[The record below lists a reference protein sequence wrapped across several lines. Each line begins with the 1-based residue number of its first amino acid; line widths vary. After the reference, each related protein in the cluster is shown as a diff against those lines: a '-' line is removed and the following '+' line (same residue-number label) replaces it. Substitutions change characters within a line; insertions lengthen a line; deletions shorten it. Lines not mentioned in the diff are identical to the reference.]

1 MTHANAMTDAMKAW
15 PTPRFVFQVTG
26 LGGPATFEEAVGLA
40 SRAELMAH
48 AVEGAPA
55 QRASIL
61 PAPPPQGDV
70 TLKNGVFIRTPTLWD
85 WFSAIQM
92 NTVPR
97 RTIVVSLL
105 DDAGAPQVTWTL
117 DNAVPTKF
125 VGTDLEPNGVD
136 VALEA
141 LELVFENLTM
151 TYG

>member
-1 MTHANAMTDAMKAW
+1 MTDANTVW
-15 PTPRFVFQVTG
+15 PTPKFVFQVTG
-26 LGGPATFEEAVGLA
+26 LGSPATFEEAVGLA
-40 SRAELMAH
+40 TRAELMAH
-48 AVEGAPA
+48 AAPGAVNT
-55 QRASIL
+55 RASIL

-92 NTVPR
+92 NNVPK

-117 DNAVPTKF
+117 ENAMPTKF
-125 VGTDLEPNGVD
+125 IGTDLEPNGVD

-151 TYG
+151 TYA

>member
-1 MTHANAMTDAMKAW
+1 MTDPNAAGPAPK
-15 PTPRFVFQVTG
+15 FVFQVTG

-40 SRAELMAH
+40 TRAELMAH
-48 AVEGAPA
+48 AAPGAA
-55 QRASIL
+55 ALRASIL

-92 NTVPR
+92 NTVPS

-105 DDAGAPQVTWTL
+105 DDAGAPQVIWTL
-117 DNAVPTKF
+117 ENAKPTKF
-125 VGTDLEPNGVD
+125 VGPDLEPNGVD

-151 TYG
+151 TYN

>member
-1 MTHANAMTDAMKAW
+1 MTHATAMAEADAVQAAPK
-15 PTPRFVFQVTG
+15 FVFQVTG

-40 SRAELMAH
+40 TRAELMAH
-48 AVEGAPA
+48 AVPGPGIP
-55 QRASIL
+55 RASIL

-92 NTVPR
+92 NNVPK

-105 DDAGAPQVTWTL
+105 DNAGAPQVTWTL
-117 DNAVPTKF
+117 QNAMPTRF

-141 LELVFENLTM
+141 LDLVFENLTM
-151 TYG
+151 TYA

>member
-1 MTHANAMTDAMKAW
+1 MTDANAMLDADRLWTAPK
-15 PTPRFVFQVTG
+15 FVFEVTG

-48 AVEGAPA
+48 GAAGAP
-55 QRASIL
+55 RASIL
-61 PAPPPQGDV
+61 PAPPPQGD
-70 TLKNGVFIRTPTLWD
+70 RTPTLWD

-92 NTVPR
+92 NNVPK

-117 DNAVPTKF
+117 ENAMPTRF
-125 VGTDLEPNGVD
+125 IGTDLEPNGVD
-136 VALEA
+136 VALES

-151 TYG
+151 TYA

>member
-1 MTHANAMTDAMKAW
+1 MTDATTVQ
-15 PTPRFVFQVTG
+15 PSPRFIFQVTG

-40 SRAELMAH
+40 TRAELMAH
-48 AVEGAPA
+48 TVPGDAAP
-55 QRASIL
+55 RASIL

-70 TLKNGVFIRTPTLWD
+70 TLKAGVFLRTPTLWD

-92 NTVPR
+92 NTVPP

-105 DDAGAPQVTWTL
+105 DDAGAPQVTWSL
-117 DNAVPTKF
+117 ENAKPTKF
-125 VGTDLEPNGVD
+125 VGPELEPNGVD